1 MMENLYNQS
10 MGKTIV
16 FANQKG
22 GVGKTTT
29 TVNLGAYMAE
39 AGKRVLLIDFDPQG
53 NLSSS
58 LGCRS
63 ESKSIYEALTGQVP
77 VESVIVQTLI
87 NRLDIITSDI
97 NLSGAT
103 VELINVEGRDF
114 FLKKI
119 LASVKDKYDYIL
131 IDCPPSLGVLTINGF
146 AAADYVIVPLQC
158 EFFSLEGFLTMLFK
172 TIRRIQQTVNPDL
185 KIAGIVFTM
194 YDTRTKLSNEV
205 IQKIKSSFQAYPDIL
220 FKTIIPRNVKLSE
233 APSHGQPINLY
244 DRTCIGAR
252 SYEKLSVEVMDRVR

>member
-1 MMENLYNQS
+1 

-29 TVNLGAYMAE
+29 TVNLGAYLAE
-39 AGKRVLLIDFDPQG
+39 SGKKVLLIDFDPQG

-58 LGCRS
+58 LGCRT
-63 ESKSIYEALTGQVP
+63 EQKSIYEALTGHA
-77 VESVIVQTLI
+77 EIRDVIVKTLI
-87 NRLDIITSDI
+87 NRLDIVPANI
-97 NLSGAT
+97 NLSGAS

-114 FLKKI
+114 FLKK
-119 LASVKDKYDYIL
+119 LLVKIKEEYDYIL

-146 AAADYVIVPLQC
+146 AAADHVIVPLQC

-244 DRTCIGAR
+244 DRNCIGAR
-252 SYEKLSVEVMDRVR
+252 SYEKLAAEVISRVR

>member
-1 MMENLYNQS
+1 

-39 AGKRVLLIDFDPQG
+39 AGKKVLLIDFDPQG

-58 LGCRS
+58 LGCRA
-63 ESKSIYEALTGQVP
+63 ENNSIYEALTGQIP
-77 VESVIVQTLI
+77 VDEVIVKTLI

-97 NLSGAT
+97 NLSGAS
-103 VELINVEGRDF
+103 VELINVEGRDY

-119 LASVKDKYDYIL
+119 IAQVKDRYDYIL

-172 TIRRIQQTVNPDL
+172 TIRRIQQTVNPEL

-244 DRTCIGAR
+244 DRACIGAR
-252 SYEKLSVEVMDRVR
+252 SYEKLSVEVIDRVR